1 MSIDREIN
9 ARVDAYGNNPQ
20 ALQKKYSMSKDLVD
34 LLALQKIKKS
44 MDEERNS
51 IAMAMQSNPATIKQQ
66 REQEIFGR
74 TAEDVAQQ
82 LGGILQTAKNKKQ
95 MARRPAPQGLGA
107 LVPQQRQRPQQ
118 GQRPQQPQTRMMQA
132 GGIVAFQDGGPT
144 SLGDLPDKGVNQGQL
159 RDVARAQITQLLE
172 GGMSPQAIKQ
182 ELPPQYVGL
191 VDEVVQ
197 TRRATAPPGMMEEV
211 VVTAPR
217 LPQAPAVNP
226 LTAEGMMR
234 EQGKTKQTKDKN
246 ITEIPAPKDITP
258 AKPAPKKGA
267 PQFTEV
273 DGIRR
278 QLNPDGSLVVM
289 PAADTAPTMLE
300 YARQGT
306 LDNIRDK
313 YLSGIPLSQ
322 NEMKMYDEYGPGM
335 ESLEGQF
342 GSGKAS
348 GIAAVAGETTGTAQV
363 QPSRAEGIQA
373 IAESTIP
380 TAENALV
387 LRDQGN
393 NYQEKKDTPKPPPTG
408 TAPSS
413 TPQGFDLETALKEI
427 GDAPAPVKVDREGL
441 EKRGQDLLKTY
452 GVDPASI
459 DPEEAGIEALT
470 KAGGFYGIKQ
480 KDAEL
485 RKGLADLAAIDAAQT
500 DPDRLRRD
508 RLIAFLTGGAGRGNT
523 ALAAAG
529 AASANL
535 GARQDRDIRERQ
547 VKRNE
552 MLKDIQNQDIEI
564 RKLAKGEE
572 RAAIERADNLKME
585 GLRIIST
592 MSNAE
597 LSARQTEANAI
608 NETNIANYK
617 GKMERVGLLLEQS
630 NAAIDQ
636 AIERAK
642 LASLDADR
650 RADIANAG
658 IDDAMR
664 RKTEIAKLIQ
674 QTYNDQLAADPTLM
688 SLRNRMASS
697 DLSDEEANEINA
709 AIQNRMA
716 QIYAN
721 LAFAQKD
728 DIEELDQLDKK
739 ILELETT
746 RNSILGGGVADIP
759 VSPEVEDAIARNQNR

>member
-34 LLALQKIKKS
+34 LLALQKIKKG

-51 IAMAMQSNPATIKQQ
+51 IAMMMNTNPATIKQQ
-66 REQEIFGR
+66 REQEVFGR
-74 TAEDVAQQ
+74 TAEDVARQ

-107 LVPQQRQRPQQ
+107 LMPQQ

-144 SLGDLPDKGVNQGQL
+144 SLDDLPDKGVNQGQL
-159 RDVARAQITQLLE
+159 RDVARAQIKQLLE

-182 ELPPQYVGL
+182 ELPPQLVGL

-197 TRRATAPPGMMEEV
+197 TSRATAPPGMMEEV

-217 LPQAPAVNP
+217 IPPAPVVDP
-226 LTAEGMMR
+226 LTAKGMMR
-234 EQGKTKQTKDKN
+234 EQDKTKQTKDKN
-246 ITEIPAPKDITP
+246 IAEIPAPKDITP
-258 AKPAPKKGA
+258 AKPTPKKKTLDKPEGVVETLFGEQGA
-267 PQFTEV
+267 ILPLGLEKES
-273 DGIRR
+273 GIRDR
-278 QLNPDGSLVVM
+278 VQY
-289 PAADTAPTMLE
+289 AIDT
-300 YARQGT
+300 
-306 LDNIRDK
+306 NV
-313 YLSGIPLSQ
+313 PLSRFSTEQ
-322 NEMKMYDEYGPGM
+322 LQ
-335 ESLEGQF
+335 SLQSDNNQYTPKIEAELARRQ
-342 GSGKAS
+342 SEPKQ

-363 QPSRAEGIQA
+363 QPSRAEGIEA
-373 IAESTIP
+373 IADQKVTPPSQESFGVRRSDG
-380 TAENALV
+380 NAQTQQASTETMPPV
-387 LRDQGN
+387 DRDTTPSG
-393 NYQEKKDTPKPPPTG
+393 PKP
-408 TAPSS
+408 
-413 TPQGFDLETALKEI
+413 FDLQGKLDEVGE
-427 GDAPAPVKVDREGL
+427 APKPVMVDREGL
-441 EKRGQDLLKTY
+441 EKRGVDFTKAY

-459 DPEEAGIEALT
+459 DPEARGVAALQ
-470 KAGGFYGIKQ
+470 KAEDYYGVKE
-480 KDAEL
+480 KDKEL
-485 RKGLADLAAIDAAQT
+485 RAGLADLAAIDAAQT

-508 RLIAFLTGGAGRGNT
+508 RLIAFLTGGAGRGST

-535 GARQDRDIRERQ
+535 GARQDRDIRTRQ
-547 VKRNE
+547 VERNN
-552 MLKDIQNQDIEI
+552 MLKTIQDQDLKVRE
-564 RKLAKGEE
+564 LAKGEE

-608 NETNIANYK
+608 NESNIANYQA
-617 GKMERVGLLLEQS
+617 KMERVGLLLEQS

-664 RKTEIAKLIQ
+664 RKTDIGKILEETYRDQINAD
-674 QTYNDQLAADPTLM
+674 QTLL
-688 SLRNRMASS
+688 SLRNRLADP
-697 DLSDEEANEINA
+697 DLSDEEAEDINL
-709 AIQNRMA
+709 AIQRRMS
-716 QIYAN
+716 QIKAN
-721 LAFAQKD
+721 LALANRAAYD
-728 DIEELDQLDKK
+728 ELDQLDGK
-739 ILELETT
+739 ILELQKA
-746 RNSILGGGVADIP
+746 RDSILGGGISDIALSTQDQSL
-759 VSPEVEDAIARNQNR
+759 VDQYK